1 MHGSEAQVV
10 YEADIPALRKEYSEL
25 TTLERHLRG
34 HGWEGAGTSG

>member
-1 MHGSEAQVV
+1 MHGREAQVGD
-10 YEADIPALRKEYSEL
+10 EAEILALRKEYSEL